1 MKMRIFWLDNLKAIG
16 VFAILFAHMIP
27 EHDPFPHLRQYIYSF
42 DIQLFL
48 FVSGYTFDRNK
59 YHFGQFFQKKFR
71 TIMVPYLFFA
81 TFSFLFWFFVVR
93 NLSISGEALAIDP
106 LKPFIGI
113 LYGIGIGDWRTPM
126 NIALWFLPFFFVVEM
141 GFYFVR
147 NKYFLLVFA
156 IIGYLV
162 TYLPVRL
169 PWGSDIAITGIVFYG
184 FGNIMKDVKINYL
197 ALPVLCGLHIVFC
210 FLNGYT
216 DMNLLAYGNPIFFY
230 VSAFSG
236 VLFYVGIGK
245 LIGENAVMN
254 YVGRNTIILIGFSGI
269 TLFIMNGISYMVF
282 GTKLKPSG
290 PEFAFLVTILQI
302 ALTVPAIYCINKWL
316 PFILGKPALKTMESK
331 DAL

>member
-1 MKMRIFWLDNLKAIG
+1 
-16 VFAILFAHMIP
+16 
-27 EHDPFPHLRQYIYSF
+27 
-42 DIQLFL
+42 
-48 FVSGYTFDRNK
+48 
-59 YHFGQFFQKKFR
+59 
-71 TIMVPYLFFA
+71 
-81 TFSFLFWFFVVR
+81 
-93 NLSISGEALAIDP
+93 
-106 LKPFIGI
+106 
-113 LYGIGIGDWRTPM
+113 
-126 NIALWFLPFFFVVEM
+126 
-141 GFYFVR
+141 
-147 NKYFLLVFA
+147 
-156 IIGYLV
+156 
-162 TYLPVRL
+162 
-169 PWGSDIAITGIVFYG
+169 
-184 FGNIMKDVKINYL
+184 
-197 ALPVLCGLHIVFC
+197 
-210 FLNGYT
+210 
-216 DMNLLAYGNPIFFY
+216 MNLLAYGNPIFFY